1 MNELQSDPKS
11 SVRFIATQC
20 VFGNHLC
27 IQADELYDA
36 FRIWL
41 MDNNLPRVSTT
52 WFYRH
57 LHKTMNA
64 KACPYTAFKLGAKR
78 VATDTG
84 SFLYPRLYRGLTLKR
99 ALEATLASWLPAVPD
114 DA

>member
-1 MNELQSDPKS
+1 MSDIQSDPKS
-11 SVRFIATQC
+11 SVRFLATQC
-20 VFGNHLC
+20 SFGKHLC

-57 LHKTMNA
+57 LRKTMAA
-64 KACPYTAFKLGAKR
+64 KALSLTAFKLGAIQ
-78 VATDTG
+78 APTDTG
-84 SFLYPRLYRGLTLKR
+84 AWLYPRLYRGLTLKSR
-99 ALEATLASWLPAVPD
+99 LVTQRLTD